1 MIKGKLKN
9 RGHWK
14 ISKVFQEYTRK
25 NEVVTAVKMQVG
37 RKFLV

>member
-14 ISKVFQEYTRK
+14 VSKVFQEYTGK
-25 NEVVTAVKMQVG
+25 NEVVTSV
-37 RKFLV
+37 